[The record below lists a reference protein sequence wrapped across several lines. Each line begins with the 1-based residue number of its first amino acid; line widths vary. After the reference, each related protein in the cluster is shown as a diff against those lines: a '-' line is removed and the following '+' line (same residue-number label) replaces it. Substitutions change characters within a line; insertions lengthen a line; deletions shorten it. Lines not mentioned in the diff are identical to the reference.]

1 MRVESREP
9 TWTRRSMSRSSAEL
23 EIGSDLHTQRHTSKG
38 AGVVSSEA
46 SQMLKSLG
54 VMEAKAK

>member
-1 MRVESREP
+1 
-9 TWTRRSMSRSSAEL
+9 MSRSSAEL